1 VETEATNGTC
11 GDLPRKK
18 EYAYRLILTLDIKPS
33 ITNIILKNVKYFVI
47 SILIVTFAE
56 TIKIVKI

>member
-1 VETEATNGTC
+1 MYSPMLTNDVTS
-11 GDLPRKK
+11 
-18 EYAYRLILTLDIKPS
+18 S

-56 TIKIVKI
+56 TIKVVIIWK